1 MMLEGAR
8 VGARDVL
15 SKAIFM
21 AVLAEAGMIMFGV
34 VLAMTGGVVAV
45 GMVVVVTI
53 GSLLCYRY
61 YKEKVVIADTME
73 LDDRL
78 APANG

>member
-1 MMLEGAR
+1 MMLGGAR

-34 VLAMTGGVVAV
+34 VLAVTGVVVAV
-45 GMVVVVTI
+45 GVVVVFTI
-53 GSLLCYRY
+53 GSSLCYRY
-61 YKEKVVIADTME
+61 YKEK
-73 LDDRL
+73 
-78 APANG
+78 P